1 MSYRQLHFIRRG
13 ILSISNY
20 IFKSNYGHAV
30 CGVLRGV
37 ALNRGLLDYFPAF
50 VGMTVKGTWHD
61 GRLVALPLWIADQVR
76 NDGQLPPCGYCLEA
90 SMTGCGGCCWLAVTL
105 TFDSSPIKG
114 EGEYGW
120 LFCLVSPQPLWILP

>member
-50 VGMTVKGTWHD
+50 VGMTLKGTWHD
-61 GRLVALPLWIADQVR
+61 GPGVWDCGDADASFSPSAPSVRHWDRL
-76 NDGQLPPCGYCLEA
+76 
-90 SMTGCGGCCWLAVTL
+90 
-105 TFDSSPIKG
+105 
-114 EGEYGW
+114 
-120 LFCLVSPQPLWILP
+120 